1 MDIEMINK
9 FLKVVIAAVVLSA
22 SGYANIASAFVV
34 EVMPTHE
41 PLLTKYNWS
50 ATCYDCNY
58 DKMGFTPE
66 EDLDLWTEV
75 QGTISL
81 LDYEFGDEI
90 NNDNFS
96 SFVYSGVSNW
106 LPTFAVGG
114 PMLHGYDYDLGNIK
128 GSIKEDGTVNL
139 SFIANL
145 KHIEMVEAAPAL
157 DVPKMRYLPYNLL
170 ININDGLWDIS
181 AYKPVQPECKDNDFW
196 DPEQN
201 TCVNEEE
208 APPMKEEPKSV
219 SPVVKI
225 DIVLDHGQDFVLSGF
240 DTNNKGPISEVP
252 EPSTLAIF
260 ALGLMGLGLRRFKK

>member
-1 MDIEMINK
+1 MINK

-22 SGYANIASAFVV
+22 SGYASKASADLVV
-34 EVMPTHE
+34 SE
-41 PLLTKYNWS
+41 LTLTTYNWS

-106 LPTFAVGG
+106 LPTFAVGSSPFEG
-114 PMLHGYDYDLGNIK
+114 LDYVVGGIS
-128 GSIKEDGTVNL
+128 GSIKKDGTFNL
-139 SFIANL
+139 S
-145 KHIEMVEAAPAL
+145 L
-157 DVPKMRYLPYNLL
+157 DVYLSRLAQITVETEPEVNEIRYLPQNIS
-170 ININDGLWDIS
+170 ININTDGLWDIT
-181 AYKPVQPECKDNDFW
+181 AYEPKQQPMCQGNDIW
-196 DPEQN
+196 DSMQN
-201 TCVNEEE
+201 ACINEEE
-208 APPMKEEPKSV
+208 APPMREEPKLE
-219 SPVVKI
+219 SPVVG
-225 DIVLDHGQDFVLSGF
+225 IVLLDYGQDFVLSGF

-252 EPSTLAIF
+252 APATLAIF
-260 ALGLMGLGLRRFKK
+260 ALGLMGLGLRRIKKQS